1 MALSEAQIQKNKEAH
16 KEAKLKTYREDRAAK
31 LKTYREDRAAKLKKY
46 RQAKE
51 AGVNP
56 DTLPLDFKVGGKVY
70 KVDNSGQQMVAKQY
84 GGKVK

>member
-1 MALSEAQIQKNKEAH
+1 MALSDAQIQKNKEAH
-16 KEAKLKTYREDRAAK
+16 KEAK

-84 GGKVK
+84 GGKIK